1 MPALRFGSGSY
12 RRSSSTTD
20 CWAAADE
27 WCSRIGNL
35 PPHAVAMTK
44 PLLRATAD
52 ADWNAALTLE
62 EFAEP
67 TCFTTAAFAESVQAM
82 LK

>member
-1 MPALRFGSGSY
+1 MA
-12 RRSSSTTD
+12 
-20 CWAAADE
+20 
-27 WCSRIGNL
+27 
-35 PPHAVAMTK
+35 K

-52 ADWNAALTLE
+52 ASWNDALVLE

-67 TCFTTAAFAESVQAM
+67 ACFTTAAFADSVRSM

>member
-1 MPALRFGSGSY
+1 LAV
-12 RRSSSTTD
+12 
-20 CWAAADE
+20 ADE
-27 WCSRIGNL
+27 WCSRIVDL

-52 ADWNAALTLE
+52 ADWNDAITLE

-67 TCFTTAAFAESVQAM
+67 TCFTTAAFADSVRSM
-82 LK
+82 LE

>member
-1 MPALRFGSGSY
+1 MA
-12 RRSSSTTD
+12 
-20 CWAAADE
+20 
-27 WCSRIGNL
+27 
-35 PPHAVAMTK
+35 K

-52 ADWNAALTLE
+52 ADWNGALTLE

-67 TCFTTAAFAESVQAM
+67 ACFTTAAFADNVRSL

>member
-1 MPALRFGSGSY
+1 MS
-12 RRSSSTTD
+12 
-20 CWAAADE
+20 
-27 WCSRIGNL
+27 
-35 PPHAVAMTK
+35 K

-52 ADWNAALTLE
+52 ASWNDAITLE

-67 TCFTTAAFAESVQAM
+67 ACFTTSAFADSVRSM

>member
-1 MPALRFGSGSY
+1 MA
-12 RRSSSTTD
+12 
-20 CWAAADE
+20 
-27 WCSRIGNL
+27 
-35 PPHAVAMTK
+35 K

-52 ADWNAALTLE
+52 ADWNGALTLE

-67 TCFTTAAFAESVQAM
+67 ACFTTAAFADSVRSL

>member
-1 MPALRFGSGSY
+1 
-12 RRSSSTTD
+12 
-20 CWAAADE
+20 
-27 WCSRIGNL
+27 L
-35 PPHAVAMTK
+35 PPHAVAMSK

-52 ADWNAALTLE
+52 ADWNQAITLE

-67 TCFTTAAFAESVQAM
+67 ACFTTAAFANSVRSM